1 MTHNYWRFLVIAV
14 LMLAIPALVRSH
26 PSESPRIVAGKDA
39 ELGQFPY
46 QAMLRIQM
54 EKGRALCG
62 GSLISEEW
70 VLTAGHCVEGASSF
84 EVHLGAVEF
93 KEPEG
98 GDGRTVLN
106 ATEFIRHEEYRRESV
121 SNDIAVIKLPQRVPF
136 SDRIRPVA
144 LPTGH
149 DDYNRRMAIASG
161 WGKTKDRGGA
171 AQRLQYAPLKF
182 ATAAFDFAMAKREN
196 TFRIDYSNIPRK
208 PSGNELHEFL
218 YKEIGLKEED
228 VLRLQCSRSLGC
240 AFVKVKSLELAQQT
254 VEQHDNMHEIEVD
267 DKSYRLRFMMED
279 GTKEVKLYDLSEG
292 TSEDKIIE
300 FLKQYGEVLS
310 IREQMWGDQARY
322 KVSTGI
328 RIVRMMVQKNID
340 SFVTIDGEKT
350 AVSYYGQRQTCK
362 HCLETVHNGI
372 TCVQNKQ
379 LQVQK
384 SYADAAKQPGL
395 KKSAPKPA
403 KQKAKTKG
411 TGDSPLVFKTVAQ
424 TSSNSTPVN
433 TNTTST
439 VISNTECMLL
449 YGPGTI
455 QPSTICTRGE
465 NRQSTCNGDSGGP
478 LVLEDDRTLIGVVSF
493 GSAIGCERR
502 LPVAFARVTEFTEWI
517 RNKTGVAAGSGEG
530 TTTESQ

>member
-1 MTHNYWRFLVIAV
+1 MVVSALLPSCTDVFSATALRKPIANYTSKPFFFL
-14 LMLAIPALVRSH
+14 RT
-26 PSESPRIVAGKDA
+26 PS
-39 ELGQFPY
+39 
-46 QAMLRIQM
+46 
-54 EKGRALCG
+54 
-62 GSLISEEW
+62 
-70 VLTAGHCVEGASSF
+70 
-84 EVHLGAVEF
+84 
-93 KEPEG
+93 
-98 GDGRTVLN
+98 
-106 ATEFIRHEEYRRESV
+106 
-121 SNDIAVIKLPQRVPF
+121 
-136 SDRIRPVA
+136 
-144 LPTGH
+144 
-149 DDYNRRMAIASG
+149 
-161 WGKTKDRGGA
+161 
-171 AQRLQYAPLKF
+171 KF

-439 VISNTECMLL
+439 VTPNSQPVSQPGGSGMQPPQQPLSVTKLGSALGGNTREKRTDGNDTDGSTNSSSSRRSLRNINKKKKYNDTNDLDDLL
-449 YGPGTI
+449 
-455 QPSTICTRGE
+455 GE
-465 NRQSTCNGDSGGP
+465 N
-478 LVLEDDRTLIGVVSF
+478 
-493 GSAIGCERR
+493 
-502 LPVAFARVTEFTEWI
+502 
-517 RNKTGVAAGSGEG
+517 
-530 TTTESQ
+530 

>member
-1 MTHNYWRFLVIAV
+1 MTHNYRRFLVIAV
-14 LMLAIPALVRSH
+14 LMLAIPAPVRSH

-106 ATEFIRHEEYRRESV
+106 STEFIRHEEYRRESV

-171 AQRLQYAPLKF
+171 AQRLQYAPLK
-182 ATAAFDFAMAKREN
+182 
-196 TFRIDYSNIPRK
+196 
-208 PSGNELHEFL
+208 
-218 YKEIGLKEED
+218 
-228 VLRLQCSRSLGC
+228 
-240 AFVKVKSLELAQQT
+240 
-254 VEQHDNMHEIEVD
+254 
-267 DKSYRLRFMMED
+267 
-279 GTKEVKLYDLSEG
+279 
-292 TSEDKIIE
+292 
-300 FLKQYGEVLS
+300 
-310 IREQMWGDQARY
+310 
-322 KVSTGI
+322 
-328 RIVRMMVQKNID
+328 
-340 SFVTIDGEKT
+340 
-350 AVSYYGQRQTCK
+350 
-362 HCLETVHNGI
+362 
-372 TCVQNKQ
+372 
-379 LQVQK
+379 
-384 SYADAAKQPGL
+384 
-395 KKSAPKPA
+395 
-403 KQKAKTKG
+403 
-411 TGDSPLVFKTVAQ
+411 
-424 TSSNSTPVN
+424 
-433 TNTTST
+433 

>member
-1 MTHNYWRFLVIAV
+1 
-14 LMLAIPALVRSH
+14 
-26 PSESPRIVAGKDA
+26 
-39 ELGQFPY
+39 
-46 QAMLRIQM
+46 
-54 EKGRALCG
+54 
-62 GSLISEEW
+62 
-70 VLTAGHCVEGASSF
+70 
-84 EVHLGAVEF
+84 
-93 KEPEG
+93 
-98 GDGRTVLN
+98 
-106 ATEFIRHEEYRRESV
+106 
-121 SNDIAVIKLPQRVPF
+121 
-136 SDRIRPVA
+136 
-144 LPTGH
+144 
-149 DDYNRRMAIASG
+149 
-161 WGKTKDRGGA
+161 
-171 AQRLQYAPLKF
+171 
-182 ATAAFDFAMAKREN
+182 MAKREN
-196 TFRIDYSNIPRK
+196 TFRIDYSNISRK

-328 RIVRMMVQKNID
+328 RIVKMMVQKNID

-379 LQVQK
+379 LQVQIT
-384 SYADAAKQPGL
+384 YADADKQPGL

-411 TGDSPLVFKTVAQ
+411 TGDSPLVFKTPVSQ
-424 TSSNSTPVN
+424 PGGSGMQPPQQPLSVTKLGSGLGGNTREKRTDGNDTDGSTNSSSSRRSLRNIN
-433 TNTTST
+433 KKKKYNDTNDLDD
-439 VISNTECMLL
+439 LL
-449 YGPGTI
+449 
-455 QPSTICTRGE
+455 GE
-465 NRQSTCNGDSGGP
+465 N
-478 LVLEDDRTLIGVVSF
+478 
-493 GSAIGCERR
+493 
-502 LPVAFARVTEFTEWI
+502 
-517 RNKTGVAAGSGEG
+517 
-530 TTTESQ
+530 